1 MHIRNL
7 TLAAA
12 AFAAISPAICN
23 ANPETVALQAC
34 ARAFA
39 SSIAAP
45 GSAAPSYT
53 VDYRSGGSHG
63 VPPGYYDRAYTFYLR
78 AHSPKSDRTIARAT
92 CAADLNGTIVSLK
105 SEPAARSSPALA
117 AQF

>member
-1 MHIRNL
+1 MDIRKL

-12 AFAAISPAICN
+12 ALAAIAPSIAG
-23 ANPETVALQAC
+23 ANPENVAMKAC

-53 VDYRSGGSHG
+53 VDYRGGQAPSALG
-63 VPPGYYDRAYTFYLR
+63 DYYDREYTFYLR
-78 AHSPKSDRTIARAT
+78 AHSPKTGMTLARAT
-92 CAADLNGTIVSLK
+92 CSTDTSGNILALTA
-105 SEPAARSSPALA
+105 EPLDSSSPALA
-117 AQF
+117 ARF

>member
-12 AFAAISPAICN
+12 AFAAISPAISN
-23 ANPETVALQAC
+23 ANPETAALQAC

-45 GSAAPSYT
+45 GSASPAYT
-53 VDYRSGGSHG
+53 VDYRGGESHG
-63 VPPGYYDRAYTFYLR
+63 VLAVYDRAYTFYLR

-92 CAADLNGTIVSLK
+92 CSADPNGTIVSLK
-105 SEPAARSSPALA
+105 SESAARSSPALA